1 MADKANTNPAPDYK
15 NTIRLPQTAFP
26 MKGDLPINEPK
37 IIAKWDSEKIYSRA
51 LEKNKNNPGFT
62 LPDGPPYANGS
73 IHIGHA
79 LNKSLKD
86 FIIKYK
92 LMNGYYAPFIPGWDC
107 HGLPIEHKVLKDL
120 VDKKQTKTDQ
130 EILGLCREEAMKW
143 VNHQREQFKRLGVLA
158 DWENPY
164 LTMSKQYEAEEV
176 REFARAYKCGVIY
189 RGVKPVYWNW
199 TLKTAHP
206 GTAGRN
212 HPGISIP

>member
-15 NTIRLPQTAFP
+15 NTIQLPQTAFP

-92 LMNGYYAPFIPGWDC
+92 LMTGY
-107 HGLPIEHKVLKDL
+107 
-120 VDKKQTKTDQ
+120 
-130 EILGLCREEAMKW
+130 
-143 VNHQREQFKRLGVLA
+143 
-158 DWENPY
+158 
-164 LTMSKQYEAEEV
+164 
-176 REFARAYKCGVIY
+176 
-189 RGVKPVYWNW
+189 
-199 TLKTAHP
+199 
-206 GTAGRN
+206 
-212 HPGISIP
+212 